1 MVKKLDDR
9 PAPRPSTSKA
19 PAKAPAPKPAA
30 PKPATSTGVK
40 FSRDELSTGRTSAL
54 RKRAMALTGATLVP
68 AGAPDVRALGTR
80 ATATPSSTATAGLPA
95 DTARRVDASAQ
106 AVRDAGANLPPGQ
119 RERAMAEE
127 LERQSAQ
134 FRDDPAAGAALA
146 RSLQPELDEISR
158 DLARRVTAND
168 DSQTHETVRA
178 LAGAAE
184 NLGATAALEMG
195 RSFARAM
202 PDVRDLNQFDDA
214 LGDAGANGEATLL
227 LATTQAFRDAGKGE
241 AAGELT
247 GDVASCAHLVDDRFT
262 PVDPNRPDAV
272 AEAQLRVLAATA
284 APNGGYGADAYA
296 AALWPQYQAL
306 QSNPAALKAFADAQ
320 GGQLVQ
326 LLQGSAYSQ
335 GRNVDLAL
343 KLAEASGPAR
353 LAEVADAY
361 AATLNVALPEN
372 IPVAGAMSPASAA
385 AVAFALQRAGKAD
398 IAEPFAARAADAL
411 DGVTAAAREA
421 NDRVGELQGQLNQ
434 ELAQVGAALTPEQ
447 RAAYQAEFWHQ
458 HQAELDRAREANA
471 ALQAAVTQQLPSL
484 QGLAPNSP
492 EVAEAVANSLKELA
506 RDPSQNAFVVS
517 TIESLKTNGAF
528 PAAFAGAERT
538 LVEAYAVSQQARAG
552 ELLAGGDAAGAARV
566 LEQVT
571 QFLSTTTF
579 QSQDVRDFVERGL
592 PTIRDFTAA
601 VSAAARPGG
610 DLSGVRAW
618 LEDPAKA
625 AQLDALSGVGGDV
638 GRVLAESVAGMGV
651 AVYLS
656 KAATTPSELDRLVSV
671 VRAGNTGAKV
681 LAFGFNA
688 LAKMTNQAVSE
699 ALKNGAASLGSLLG
713 RVTPIIGLGLSIFD
727 AVGGVG
733 AAIDNPNIASVG
745 NAIGNSL
752 AAIGGAVAL
761 FPGGQGVGLALA
773 IIGKGVGFLAG
784 FIQGARD
791 EQARR
796 DETQRILE
804 TIFAQPG
811 GPIAGLP
818 ESERRLIAERL
829 AQTHADVG
837 SLAGAAGLSPA
848 DVITLAREFPELM
861 DPNFSRL
868 AAVATATGA
877 SGAEF
882 VRVLRE
888 AKARLGDGFQS
899 WLDATLGPD
908 AAYAR
913 DARASQDAQ
922 GEATRIV
929 AQTGEDYGT
938 VFQRE
943 YERLKREYEAQAVEN
958 FLHG

>member
-9 PAPRPSTSKA
+9 PAPRPSASQTTA
-19 PAKAPAPKPAA
+19 RTPAPKPA
-30 PKPATSTGVK
+30 PKKPAASTGVK

-54 RKRAMALTGATLVP
+54 RARALGMTGATLVP
-68 AGAPDVRALGTR
+68 VGAPDVRASVGAR
-80 ATATPSSTATAGLPA
+80 PAAQSAATAALPP
-95 DTARRVDASAQ
+95 DTGRRVDAAAQ

-134 FRDDPAAGAALA
+134 FRDDPEAGAALA

-158 DLARRVTAND
+158 DLSRRITAND

-184 NLGATAALEMG
+184 NLGATAALELG
-195 RSFARAM
+195 RAFARAI

-214 LGDAGANGEATLL
+214 LANAGANGEATLL

-241 AAGELT
+241 AAGELM
-247 GDVASCAHLVDDRFT
+247 GDVGTCAHLVDDRFT
-262 PVDPNRPDAV
+262 PVDPSRPDAV

-284 APNGGYGADAYA
+284 SPNGGYGADAYA
-296 AALWPQYQAL
+296 AALWPQVQAL
-306 QSNPAALKAFADAQ
+306 QSDPAALKAFADAQ
-320 GGQLVQ
+320 GGQLVE

-335 GRNVDLAL
+335 GQNVDLAL
-343 KLAEASGPAR
+343 RLAEASGPAR

-372 IPVAGAMSPASAA
+372 GPVAGAMSPASAA

-398 IAEPFAARAADAL
+398 IAQPFAARAADSL
-411 DGVTAAAREA
+411 DGVTAAARDA
-421 NDRVGELQGQLNQ
+421 NDRVGALQGQLNQ
-434 ELAQVGAALTPEQ
+434 ELAQVGAALTPDQ
-447 RAAYQAEFWHQ
+447 RAAYQAEFWRQ
-458 HQAELDRAREANA
+458 HQPELDQARAANA

-528 PAAFAGAERT
+528 PASFAGAERT

-552 ELLAGGDAAGAARV
+552 ELLAQNDAAGAARV
-566 LEQVT
+566 LEQVAR
-571 QFLSTTTF
+571 FLGTTSF
-579 QSQDVRDFVERGL
+579 QSQDVKDFVEKGL
-592 PTIRDFTAA
+592 PTIRDFTSA
-601 VSAAARPGG
+601 VSTAARTG
-610 DLSGVRAW
+610 DLSSVRAW

-671 VRAGNTGAKV
+671 VKAGNTGAKV

-699 ALKNGAASLGSLLG
+699 ALKSGAASLGSLLG

-727 AVGGVG
+727 ALGGVG

-773 IIGKGVGFLAG
+773 VIGKGVGFLSNL
-784 FIQGARD
+784 IQGAHD

-804 TIFAQPG
+804 TLFAQPG
-811 GPIAGLP
+811 GPLAGLP

-829 AQTHADVG
+829 AQTRADVG
-837 SLAGAAGLSPA
+837 ALAAAGGLSPA

-861 DPNFSRL
+861 DPSFSRL
-868 AAVATATGA
+868 AAVARATGA
-877 SGAEF
+877 SGADF
-882 VRVLRE
+882 VRLLRD
-888 AKARLGDGFQS
+888 AKARLGERFGD
-899 WLDATLGPD
+899 WLDSCLGPD
-908 AAYAR
+908 AAYAW

-943 YERLKREYEAQAVEN
+943 YARLKAEYEAQAVEN

>member
-1 MVKKLDDR
+1 
-9 PAPRPSTSKA
+9 
-19 PAKAPAPKPAA
+19 
-30 PKPATSTGVK
+30 
-40 FSRDELSTGRTSAL
+40 
-54 RKRAMALTGATLVP
+54 
-68 AGAPDVRALGTR
+68 
-80 ATATPSSTATAGLPA
+80 
-95 DTARRVDASAQ
+95 
-106 AVRDAGANLPPGQ
+106 
-119 RERAMAEE
+119 
-127 LERQSAQ
+127 
-134 FRDDPAAGAALA
+134 
-146 RSLQPELDEISR
+146 
-158 DLARRVTAND
+158 
-168 DSQTHETVRA
+168 
-178 LAGAAE
+178 
-184 NLGATAALEMG
+184 
-195 RSFARAM
+195 M

-214 LGDAGANGEATLL
+214 LGDAGTNGEATLL
-227 LATTQAFRDAGKGE
+227 LATTQAFRDAGKDE
-241 AAGELT
+241 AAAELT
-247 GDVASCAHLVDDRFT
+247 GDVGSLVYLVDDRFT

-284 APNGGYGADAYA
+284 SPNGSYGADAYA
-296 AALWPQYQAL
+296 QALWPQVQAL
-306 QSNPAALKAFADAQ
+306 QSAPAALKAFADAQ

-335 GRNVDLAL
+335 GQNVDLAL

-361 AATLNVALPEN
+361 AATLNVAIPEN

-447 RAAYQAEFWHQ
+447 RAAYQAEFWRQ
-458 HQAELDRAREANA
+458 HRAELDRAREANA
-471 ALQAAVTQQLPSL
+471 ALQAAVTRQLPSL

-506 RDPSQNAFVVS
+506 RDPSHNGFVVS
-517 TIESLKTNGAF
+517 TIESLKKNGAF

-552 ELLAGGDAAGAARV
+552 ELLARGDAAGAARV

-571 QFLSTTTF
+571 QFLGTTTF

-601 VSAAARPGG
+601 VSTAVRTG

-656 KAATTPSELDRLVSV
+656 KAATTPSELDRLVSM

-699 ALKNGAASLGSLLG
+699 ALKSGAASLGALIG
-713 RVTPIIGLGLSIFD
+713 KVTPIIGLGLSIFD

-733 AAIDNPNIASVG
+733 AALDNPNIASVG

-811 GPIAGLP
+811 GPLAALP
-818 ESERRLIAERL
+818 ESERRLVAERL

-837 SLAGAAGLSPA
+837 ALAGAAGLSPA

-877 SGAEF
+877 SGSEF

-888 AKARLGDGFQS
+888 AKARLGERFGD
-899 WLDATLGPD
+899 WLNTTLGPD
-908 AAYAR
+908 AAYAW

-958 FLHG
+958 FLNG

>member
-9 PAPRPSTSKA
+9 PAPRPSASQPTA
-19 PAKAPAPKPAA
+19 RAPAPKPA
-30 PKPATSTGVK
+30 PKKPAVSTGVK

-54 RKRAMALTGATLVP
+54 RSRALGLTGATLVP
-68 AGAPDVRALGTR
+68 VGAPDVRASVGTR
-80 ATATPSSTATAGLPA
+80 PSATSAATAGLPA
-95 DTARRVDASAQ
+95 DTGRRVDAAAQ
-106 AVRDAGANLPPGQ
+106 AVRAAGAGLPPGQ

-134 FRDDPAAGAALA
+134 FRDDSAAGAALA

-158 DLARRVTAND
+158 DLSHRITAND

-195 RSFARAM
+195 RAFARAI

-214 LGDAGANGEATLL
+214 LANAGADGEATLL

-247 GDVASCAHLVDDRFT
+247 ADVGSCAHLVDDRFT
-262 PVDPNRPDAV
+262 PVDPASPDAV

-284 APNGGYGADAYA
+284 SPNGVTGADAYA
-296 AALWPQYQAL
+296 AALWPQVQAL
-306 QSNPAALKAFADAQ
+306 QSDPAALKAFADAQ
-320 GGQLVQ
+320 GGQLVE

-335 GRNVDLAL
+335 GQNVDLAL
-343 KLAEASGPAR
+343 RLAEASGPAR

-361 AATLNVALPEN
+361 AATLNVNLPEN

-421 NDRVGELQGQLNQ
+421 NDRVGALQGQLNQ

-447 RAAYQAEFWHQ
+447 RAAYQAEFWRQ
-458 HQAELDRAREANA
+458 HQPELDQARAANA

-506 RDPSQNAFVVS
+506 RDPAQNAFVVS
-517 TIESLKTNGAF
+517 TIESLETNGAF

-552 ELLAGGDAAGAARV
+552 ELLAQGDAAGAARV

-571 QFLSTTTF
+571 RFLGTTRF
-579 QSQDVRDFVERGL
+579 QSQDVKDFVEKGL
-592 PTIRDFTAA
+592 PTIRDFTSA
-601 VSAAARPGG
+601 VSTAARTG

-656 KAATTPSELDRLVSV
+656 KAATTPSELERLVSV
-671 VRAGNTGAKV
+671 VKAGNTGAKV

-699 ALKNGAASLGSLLG
+699 ALKSGAASLGSLIG

-727 AVGGVG
+727 AIGGVG

-773 IIGKGVGFLAG
+773 IIGKGVGLLSG
-784 FIQGARD
+784 FIQGAHD

-804 TIFAQPG
+804 SIFAQPG
-811 GPIAGLP
+811 GPLAGLP

-829 AQTHADVG
+829 AQTRADVG
-837 SLAGAAGLSPA
+837 ALASAGGLSPA
-848 DVITLAREFPELM
+848 DVISLAREFPELM

-868 AAVATATGA
+868 AAVARATGA
-877 SGAEF
+877 SGADF
-882 VRVLRE
+882 VRVLRD
-888 AKARLGDGFQS
+888 AKARLGERFED
-899 WLDATLGPD
+899 WLDTCLGPD
-908 AAYAR
+908 AAYAW

-929 AQTGEDYGT
+929 ARTGEDYGT

-943 YERLKREYEAQAVEN
+943 YARLEAEYEAQAVEQ